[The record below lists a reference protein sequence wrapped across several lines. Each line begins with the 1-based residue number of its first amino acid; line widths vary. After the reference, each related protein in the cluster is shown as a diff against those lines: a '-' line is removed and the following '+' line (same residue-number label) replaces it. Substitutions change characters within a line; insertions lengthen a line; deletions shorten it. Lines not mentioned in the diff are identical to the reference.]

1 MKPTSSPEEP
11 WERDPRAKAE
21 AEAEAGDGDRDRAG
35 DADGNGSRTR
45 LPGPR
50 HAVGFFFFLILVTLL
65 AFLVLGIVLGA
76 LDIPLDTDSQMGS
89 ALLIGIQALINLGAA
104 LLFASLG
111 RFPYREVF
119 RLRPAPGEAYLWG
132 PVGMIALGVV
142 VAQLA
147 ALLLRAVPEL
157 ASENLQE
164 MVRLSR
170 YTSLGSFLVY
180 ALVISVGPGIS
191 EELAFRGLILSG
203 FASRYSAPAA
213 MALSAVLFALMHV
226 DPLHILA
233 TFPAG
238 LWLGWLVLRTGS
250 LYPAVVAHAL
260 NNLWSTLEAAYR
272 QVEPGV
278 EPSDVL
284 MELYPW
290 PAVLLAAGVLLLAI
304 HRLRGLKGP
313 AG

>member
-1 MKPTSSPEEP
+1 MKPTSGPEEP

-21 AEAEAGDGDRDRAG
+21 AEAGDRDG
-35 DADGNGSRTR
+35 GRTR

-76 LDIPLDTDSQMGS
+76 LDIPFDMDSQMGS

-132 PVGMIALGVV
+132 PMGMIALGVV
-142 VAQLA
+142 VAQFA

-170 YTSLGSFLVY
+170 YTTLGSFLVY

-238 LWLGWLVLRTGS
+238 LWLAWLVLRTGS

-272 QVEPGV
+272 QVDPGV